1 MNMYMCINEHV
12 LRDHV
17 VNANPEFSNS
27 PLRRRPSFLGQ
38 SQQVNTSSFW
48 GSKDGKGLD
57 LLKPWFRSISFVI
70 LQRWWHCCC
79 NSTPEIVRNETK
91 QGSVLR
97 GVSRLIWPWFVFSP
111 RYIII
116 HLSFLSSF
124 YQHFRKP
131 IYNTSLWKSFM
142 FYHHKWW
149 IFWASPRWEKS
160 SSSSR
165 GSGVID
171 LAAKDGVAAAGLF
184 VWDGRCEFI
193 IPVIIHGK
201 LT

>member
-27 PLRRRPSFLGQ
+27 PLRRRPSVLGQ

-97 GVSRLIWPWFVFSP
+97 GVSRLIWPWFVF
-111 RYIII
+111 
-116 HLSFLSSF
+116 HQDTSSF
-124 YQHFRKP
+124 TYH
-131 IYNTSLWKSFM
+131 
-142 FYHHKWW
+142 FYHHFTN
-149 IFWASPRWEKS
+149 ILGNLSITQAYG
-160 SSSSR
+160 SR
-165 GSGVID
+165 SCFTTINGEFSGPHLVERRALPPPED
-171 LAAKDGVAAAGLF
+171 LG
-184 VWDGRCEFI
+184 
-193 IPVIIHGK
+193 
-201 LT
+201 